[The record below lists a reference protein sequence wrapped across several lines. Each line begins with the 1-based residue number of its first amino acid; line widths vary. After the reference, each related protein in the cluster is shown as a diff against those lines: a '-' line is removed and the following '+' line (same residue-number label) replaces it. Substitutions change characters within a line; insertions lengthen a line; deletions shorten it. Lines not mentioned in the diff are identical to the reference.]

1 MLNAVG
7 AAASQRPVRIR
18 AQKKKSLAGA
28 WPGRRQATPEGQIA
42 LPAAGGAS
50 AISANALRP
59 PFMCLCGRLC
69 VCVSMCVCVCV
80 R

>member
-42 LPAAGGAS
+42 LPL
-50 AISANALRP
+50 ALPLAERQQ
-59 PFMCLCGRLC
+59 FQQMF
-69 VCVSMCVCVCV
+69 
-80 R
+80 